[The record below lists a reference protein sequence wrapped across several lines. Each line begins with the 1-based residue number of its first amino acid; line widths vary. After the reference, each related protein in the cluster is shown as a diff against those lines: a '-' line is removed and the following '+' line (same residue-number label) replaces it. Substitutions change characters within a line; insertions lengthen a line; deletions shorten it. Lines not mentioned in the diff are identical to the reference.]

1 MMLNVKD
8 QMREFGM
15 LQAIGMSST
24 RIGLIIFLQTLL
36 ITILGYILSIF
47 TGLVFFSY
55 SFYLMDEYTTRS
67 TNPWTYALNMQ
78 EKIPSQLY
86 WQIFIGSIII
96 GILVAI
102 YPSLKAA
109 RVSIVK
115 SFRKEE

>member
-1 MMLNVKD
+1 MLNVKD

-24 RIGLIIFLQTLL
+24 RIGLIIFIQTLL

-47 TGLVFFSY
+47 TGLIFFSY
-55 SFYLMDEYTTRS
+55 SYYIVDESTTRS
-67 TNPWTYALNMQ
+67 VNPWNYAMNMKD
-78 EKIPSQLY
+78 KIPRYLY
-86 WQIFIGSIII
+86 WQIFIGAIII

-102 YPSLKAA
+102 YPSIKAA